1 LKTSSPDHRHAIF
14 FDDVEHSIIES
25 LDVPFAAD
33 SAGMIHLDDSRHVY
47 IRNCQPPKATE
58 LFLDISGP
66 RTKNIVL
73 LANDL
78 SGVKRIVHKA
88 ADTPESA
95 VVLKANYLSQK

>member
-1 LKTSSPDHRHAIF
+1 LE
-14 FDDVEHSIIES
+14 DVEHTVIES
-25 LDVPFAAD
+25 LDAPYASG
-33 SAGMIHLDDSRHVY
+33 SAGMIHLNDSGHVY
-47 IRNCQPPKATE
+47 IRNCQPTTGTE

-78 SGVKRIVHKA
+78 SGVKDIVNKA
-88 ADTPESA
+88 SNTPESA